1 MHEPTDRVQRAER
14 SRIRVMYDLAESVDR
29 DLVRLEVGEPDFDTP
44 AHVVEAAAEAAGDGA
59 THYTSNAGL
68 PACRRAIRDAMAADY
83 GVEHGIDEIV
93 VTVGGMEALH
103 LATLATV
110 GPGEEL
116 LYPGP
121 AWPNY
126 ETQAFLADGRGVE
139 VPMAADAGFALEADR
154 LAARMGPETAA
165 VVLTTPSNPTGRVFD
180 PDEIRAVVEAAADH
194 DAYVVADEVYAGLTY
209 DREPRGRPEGGR
221 GTSER
226 EEGAERPTTR
236 EPRGRP
242 EGGRGT
248 SEREEGAERPT
259 TREPRGRPEG
269 GRGTSE
275 REEGAERPTT
285 REPRGIAALTGHPEH
300 VLTVGSC
307 SKTYAMTGWRLG
319 WLAGDRSVLEE
330 VVKIHEST
338 TACASSVAQ
347 HAAIAALTGP
357 QEPFEEMYEAF
368 RRRRDYVADRI
379 DDADG
384 LSAPR
389 PEGAFYAFLDPDV
402 EADSLPLA
410 KYLLEEHGVVLAPG
424 SGFGTAGEG
433 RLRLSFANSMDRLE
447 EGLDRLEAGVA
458 AY

>member
-1 MHEPTDRVQRAER
+1 MHEPTERVRRAER
-14 SRIRVMYDLAESVDR
+14 SRIRVMYDLAEETDR
-29 DLVRLEVGEPDFDTP
+29 ELVRLEVGEPDFDTP
-44 AHVVEAAAEAAGDGA
+44 DRVVDAAAEAARGGA
-59 THYTSNAGL
+59 THYATNAGT

-83 GVEHGIDEIV
+83 GVEHDVDEIL

-139 VPMAADAGFALEADR
+139 VPMPAETGFALDGDR
-154 LAARMGPETAA
+154 LAARMGPETGAA
-165 VVLTTPSNPTGRVFD
+165 VLTTPSNPTGRVYD
-180 PDEIRAVVEAAADH
+180 PGEIRTVVEAAADH
-194 DAYVVADEVYAGLTY
+194 GAYVVADEVYAGLTY
-209 DREPRGRPEGGR
+209 D
-221 GTSER
+221 
-226 EEGAERPTTR
+226 
-236 EPRGRP
+236 
-242 EGGRGT
+242 
-248 SEREEGAERPT
+248 
-259 TREPRGRPEG
+259 
-269 GRGTSE
+269 
-275 REEGAERPTT
+275 

-319 WLAGDRSVLEE
+319 WLAGDRSVLDQATK
-330 VVKIHEST
+330 VREST
-338 TACASSVAQ
+338 TACASSIAQ
-347 HAAIAALTGP
+347 HAAIEALSGP
-357 QEPFEEMYEAF
+357 QEPFEEMYDAF
-368 RRRRDYVADRI
+368 RRRRDYVVDRVADI
-379 DDADG
+379 DG

-402 EADSLPLA
+402 EAESLSFA
-410 KYLLEEHGVVLAPG
+410 KYLLTDHGVVLAPG
-424 SGFGTAGEG
+424 SGFGAAGEG

-447 EGLDRLEAGVA
+447 EGLDRIAAGIA

>member
-1 MHEPTDRVQRAER
+1 MHEPTERVRRAER
-14 SRIRVMYDLAESVDR
+14 SRIRVMYDLAEETDR
-29 DLVRLEVGEPDFDTP
+29 ELVRLEVGEPDFDTP
-44 AHVVEAAAEAAGDGA
+44 DRVVDAAAEAARGGA
-59 THYTSNAGL
+59 THYTTNAGT

-83 GVEHGIDEIV
+83 GVEHDVDEIL

-103 LATLATV
+103 LAALATV

-139 VPMAADAGFALEADR
+139 VPMPAETGFALDGDR
-154 LAARMGPETAA
+154 LAARMGPETGA
-165 VVLTTPSNPTGRVFD
+165 VVLTTPSNPTGRVYD
-180 PDEIRAVVEAAADH
+180 PEEIRTVVEAAADH
-194 DAYVVADEVYAGLTY
+194 GAYVVADEVYAGLTY
-209 DREPRGRPEGGR
+209 D
-221 GTSER
+221 
-226 EEGAERPTTR
+226 
-236 EPRGRP
+236 
-242 EGGRGT
+242 
-248 SEREEGAERPT
+248 
-259 TREPRGRPEG
+259 
-269 GRGTSE
+269 
-275 REEGAERPTT
+275 

-319 WLAGDRSVLEE
+319 WLAGDRSVIDQATK
-330 VVKIHEST
+330 VREST

-347 HAAIAALTGP
+347 HAAIEALTGP
-357 QEPFEEMYEAF
+357 QEPFEEMYDAF
-368 RRRRDYVADRI
+368 RRRRDYVVDRI
-379 DDADG
+379 ADIDG

-402 EADSLPLA
+402 EAESLSFA
-410 KYLLEEHGVVLAPG
+410 KYLLTDHGVVLAPG

-447 EGLDRLEAGVA
+447 EGLDRIAAGIA

>member
-44 AHVVEAAAEAAGDGA
+44 NHVVDAAAEAARGGA
-59 THYTSNAGL
+59 THYTTNAGM

-180 PDEIRAVVEAAADH
+180 PDEIQAVVEAAADH

-209 DREPRGRPEGGR
+209 DRD
-221 GTSER
+221 
-226 EEGAERPTTR
+226 
-236 EPRGRP
+236 
-242 EGGRGT
+242 
-248 SEREEGAERPT
+248 
-259 TREPRGRPEG
+259 
-269 GRGTSE
+269 
-275 REEGAERPTT
+275 
-285 REPRGIAALTGHPEH
+285 PRGIAALTGHPEH

-319 WLAGDRSVLEE
+319 WLAGDRSVLDE
-330 VVKIHEST
+330 VVKVREST

-347 HAAIAALTGP
+347 HAAMAALSGP

-379 DDADG
+379 ADADG

-402 EADSLPLA
+402 GADSLPLA

-447 EGLDRLEAGVA
+447 EGIDRIEAGIA

>member
-44 AHVVEAAAEAAGDGA
+44 AHVIEAAAEAAGDGA

-83 GVEHGIDEIV
+83 GVEHGVDEIV

-209 DREPRGRPEGGR
+209 DHD
-221 GTSER
+221 
-226 EEGAERPTTR
+226 
-236 EPRGRP
+236 
-242 EGGRGT
+242 
-248 SEREEGAERPT
+248 
-259 TREPRGRPEG
+259 
-269 GRGTSE
+269 
-275 REEGAERPTT
+275 
-285 REPRGIAALTGHPEH
+285 PRGIAALTGHPEH

-319 WLAGDRSVLEE
+319 WLAGDRSVLDE
-330 VVKIHEST
+330 VVKVREST

-379 DDADG
+379 ADADG

-402 EADSLPLA
+402 GADSLPLA

-447 EGLDRLEAGVA
+447 EGLDRIEAGIA

>member
-59 THYTSNAGL
+59 THYTLNAGL
-68 PACRRAIRDAMAADY
+68 PACRWAIRDAMAADY
-83 GVEHGIDEIV
+83 GVEHGVDEIV

-236 EPRGRP
+236 EPRG
-242 EGGRGT
+242 
-248 SEREEGAERPT
+248 
-259 TREPRGRPEG
+259 
-269 GRGTSE
+269 
-275 REEGAERPTT
+275 
-285 REPRGIAALTGHPEH
+285 IAALTGHPEH

-307 SKTYAMTGWRLG
+307 SKTYAMTGWRLS
-319 WLAGDRSVLEE
+319 WLAGDRSVLDE
-330 VVKIHEST
+330 VVTVREST

-347 HAAIAALTGP
+347 HAAMAALSGP

-379 DDADG
+379 ADADG

-402 EADSLPLA
+402 GADSLPLA

-447 EGLDRLEAGVA
+447 EGLDRIEAGIA

>member
-1 MHEPTDRVQRAER
+1 MHEPTERVRRAER
-14 SRIRVMYDLAESVDR
+14 SRIRVMYDLAEETDR
-29 DLVRLEVGEPDFDTP
+29 ELVRLEVGEPDFDTP
-44 AHVVEAAAEAAGDGA
+44 DRVVDAAAEAARGGA
-59 THYTSNAGL
+59 THYTTNAGT

-83 GVEHGIDEIV
+83 GVEHDVDEIL

-139 VPMAADAGFALEADR
+139 VPMPTETGFALDGDR
-154 LAARMGPETAA
+154 LAARMGPETGA
-165 VVLTTPSNPTGRVFD
+165 VVLTTPSNPTGRVYD
-180 PDEIRAVVEAAADH
+180 PGEIRTVVEAAADH
-194 DAYVVADEVYAGLTY
+194 GAYVVADEVYAGLTY
-209 DREPRGRPEGGR
+209 DREPQ
-221 GTSER
+221 
-226 EEGAERPTTR
+226 
-236 EPRGRP
+236 
-242 EGGRGT
+242 
-248 SEREEGAERPT
+248 
-259 TREPRGRPEG
+259 
-269 GRGTSE
+269 
-275 REEGAERPTT
+275 
-285 REPRGIAALTGHPEH
+285 GIAALTGHPEH

-319 WLAGDRSVLEE
+319 WLAGDRSVIDQATK
-330 VVKIHEST
+330 VREST

-347 HAAIAALTGP
+347 HAAIEALTGP
-357 QEPFEEMYEAF
+357 QEPFEEMYDAF
-368 RRRRDYVADRI
+368 RRRRDYVVDRVADI
-379 DDADG
+379 DG

-402 EADSLPLA
+402 EAESLPFA
-410 KYLLEEHGVVLAPG
+410 KYLLTDHGVVLAPG

-447 EGLDRLEAGVA
+447 EGLDRIAAGIA